1 MAQNRK
7 AVKEGKYIGLF
18 LNTETGEFEIWQIYR
33 KQYEMWDNGMTD
45 REEALEVYRYAEK
58 HYADGM

>member
-18 LNTETGEFEIWQIYR
+18 LNVETGEYEIWQVYR
-33 KQYEMWDNGMTD
+33 KQYELWDSGITSK
-45 REEALEVYRYAEK
+45 EEAIEIWRYSEREYPK
-58 HYADGM
+58 GL